1 MGQVICAHASEA
13 DLKKINK
20 AIAKGLRKLNLD
32 RGGLTIADLNAAL
45 TNLATSK
52 KMTVDA
58 LLESANRALI
68 ASTIANARNKKEE
81 ERKLLENDTIGKAV
95 VQIGGERVKKTDPQN
110 NRDVMYV
117 FTDNLQAHNV
127 LSAEAVSNST
137 LIAPK
142 DGVKVNVNATSA
154 SMRTDTDGEAN
165 RNAFGI
171 VVKKNAQGKDGRF
184 LTDTGNFEDT
194 EEDYKSFV
202 EANRKVIASIKEA
215 LLAEDSPYSRV
226 IFVKNMALEKAGLP
240 KRFAEAL
247 RDMLSQELGITAQ
260 ILNSKFGKNLY
271 GLEIQPFSLSKEAKR
286 KKKGQISKQE
296 LKDALESLQ
305 AERPE
310 VKGEINSN
318 VQSRSIL
325 SRMFPNI
332 EERNAITSYISTMF
346 SQLLTN
352 YVSRAKEY
360 YSSMS
365 QDAVNN
371 LSDDEL
377 WIWQN
382 INKGNEAE
390 QRVFALEN
398 VRIRVGN
405 GKPKSL
411 AETIFDDIIRE
422 MSQVVM
428 LANQLNSENEAER
441 NIAIQG
447 LHNLENSGNLIIRE
461 FNIEALQNQSEGGKK
476 AEAWTGANR
485 TKRLIGRVRK
495 LAMDFGTILNTE
507 GVFQAFLNDMAF
519 ELEFNENIRIQVD
532 SFNGTAL
539 NAVIQQTTQEE
550 ENEGENE
557 EGTSDNRSGLNLI
570 KYKLLDPAKTLSVR
584 MKTLLSGLYQM
595 RDGKFIFNSMGQRVR
610 MNSSLAYYILLD
622 EFSKMNRP
630 EDLDMFLE
638 RVTNKYPWFVSLVDK
653 LNSDRDLKNEFYSAM
668 RKVFV
673 PYAMITQSGL
683 LKKLNRS
690 NSSETFLDEVSRNYE
705 GHNVL
710 SKDSIYNENGE
721 CNVRNVKK
729 LHSLLYA
736 TSREGATKNKKSH
749 TFYWIKQVL
758 SPNSNLHNTE
768 NLLEVLDILSGV
780 HEEFPNISLEK
791 LLNAIGV
798 DSTNMDLYSLLPD
811 IDSDYI
817 DELMSDTEGRAF
829 KTRLEALESIF
840 TKEIQKKIANVL
852 EAALNIT
859 RDNDKGFNP
868 GDHLISKF
876 QSAYLMIGSSLS
888 IASESYT
895 QASFRYGAQTRFS
908 YASPDFISTFVGI
921 ISDVENAE
929 VGTEYIQENYGRFD
943 FFRNPTTGEWG
954 NTWLEWLMNPGD
966 NGAYT
971 VRENLEYLNILG
983 IGTNEKK
990 NSIGRVNRDAFKEGL
1005 ITSMFAANDDKYGN
1019 KYGYFRNPLFSD
1031 TDALVLLKM
1040 PRFSGPMYREAIL
1053 GHLVKNLNQ
1062 EIDRIIDFEAGT
1074 TSGVE
1079 VMFFNDER
1087 NNASRFVFFP
1097 EFNKIKEE
1105 ILAQL
1110 REYAEDLD
1118 TYEEKRN
1125 EYLIGLL
1132 QNLLEEKVERFLNGF
1147 DDATKVR
1154 ILQKVAKLSRSDE
1167 DVESDEDTGPTDLKR
1182 MEDDDVEKA
1191 KEASA
1196 QQLVEADA
1204 LLEEFYY
1211 NDFFGQL
1218 QFLQIL
1224 GGDLAYYKNY
1234 DDFVKRCKEA
1244 YACGDRMFGLEVDE
1258 NTGEIV
1264 LDNGKPKKLTERCM
1278 YSNDLNMVSNT
1289 WSSIQELLKPE
1300 NQNTK
1305 MTQMEKD
1312 ILRGAI
1318 QAFKGICST
1327 DGQSLRTLKSFRK
1340 IFKAFGGKWTDEMER
1355 AYKNLQDGNYN
1366 AGDVISLINPI
1377 KPFLFS
1383 YEAKV
1388 INGRTEKVGVQH
1400 KNSEYLISAVFQML
1414 NTALNSSPELVAINR
1429 FMDAHDID
1437 VLHFESVVKHG
1448 FHSPFDINHDD
1459 KKFKEDFPNISYSEY
1474 IDNLEKE
1481 LSKGSITQDQYNAAV
1496 SKYRFETA
1504 DSALET
1510 LEEQLESM
1518 TEEDA
1523 LHIIPLEDMM
1533 IVQPTADHLI
1543 GKDSRG
1549 EEAVFGSQL
1558 RNIIP
1563 ADLPDDFSMNI
1574 KIGDKTIPLTKDEAI
1589 KFYNTLIVDNLKDS
1603 FESVQGRFE
1612 NISRLK
1618 EALNAVMR
1626 GNPKYGEDVK
1636 QALEL
1641 TVDGNDFVMPFNS
1654 PNLSNKIDELILSAF
1669 KNAIQRQKI
1678 KGGNV
1683 VLVSNFGLS
1692 DTLQVKYK
1700 NNDSRQGIEYIPALM
1715 PAWMRDMYSDY
1726 LIEDKEYGGWKI
1738 DFEKIKKN
1746 CDEDILKII
1755 GYRIPTEDKYSIMP
1769 IKVVGFMPTIAG
1781 STIMLPSDIITMSG
1795 TDFDIDKLFLMLRAT
1810 RRETFDKNLSKAFKT
1825 WLRDK
1830 RANAVANS
1838 LGNLANISEEFLAL
1852 ASQSEDTD
1860 EVSDKE
1866 EKVIRSILSK
1876 RRTGFTDREIE
1887 KFESRSPL
1895 FKQFMEEEGYD
1906 YELEYPRYRVKRAEP
1921 ILNEDGKTLNIEAT
1935 SELSKYRT
1943 TKDRKE
1949 LRDNMLIDFI
1959 WNVMTSPAGTK
1970 LAMLPGSFDNV
1981 RVASRQQRILDD
1993 RNALEKFLEV
2003 YKDSIEEK
2011 GIYRTLKDLSQK
2023 ELERF
2028 YDEYADPVSPMDI
2041 DDYVNKHQN
2050 LMDGNDLIGMFA
2062 VNSSSHYKYQF
2073 LDLKIHKNNQF
2084 DIIIPGV
2091 GKTTIEELD
2100 TQDSPINGVRIGRIC
2115 AEFQAASPDNGKDP
2129 CLGDLGANT
2138 ATASRIGF
2146 LARIGLDPMT
2156 IGILNKAT
2164 DLRNVAPESI
2174 KAKLT
2179 AEDKFDGN
2187 IETVLKLIAK
2197 LRTLKE
2203 GETLDALELREA
2215 AKFAK
2220 WMDNIDAIVDVMKM
2234 SNSVSRVDSPNG
2246 ALAISS
2252 AEVAQQIL
2260 KAKDFI
2266 AVAKDPNCPILGLDK
2281 LIDIELDVID
2291 MDSEEGRKAILNAP
2305 IPRLQAAYTYGI
2317 KSATTLSSSWLIQNN
2332 PRMLEAVLKLR
2343 DYMKSTLTSSADAA
2357 TLKKFYAQFTMFLLS
2372 KDSRFATDEDT
2383 FIVDKRNYYI
2393 HDFPMKF
2400 KAFLDAKDEKGNYI
2414 HNDIRKLTFI
2424 QRLTNGHKTGI
2435 SFRNVGKVS
2444 PLSRKHYTEAL
2455 DAMLFSPDVET
2466 AKMAE
2471 DLLMYAYY
2479 DNGLNFGH
2487 RNYGIFISTAFMM
2500 AIPKFIESLKAQ
2512 NGEMLSKESI
2522 LDNYVKQFLLNNPD
2536 YIPYV
2541 KKQHYTLSKSGESLI
2556 VPKNSISLISS
2567 KVDSSGSFLPFIVT
2581 KDGVFQLESDKV
2593 AIDGN
2598 ARGIRYVKVNYN
2610 KNGLSTGKGSVKHKK
2625 TNYTPFYDASVGYNE
2640 VAFDLLLDRGGVV
2653 EIPESKKE
2661 EEKKQN
2667 KEEPSNVPEEKEPTM
2682 QPTERE
2688 EPREIAFDDTVW
2700 EPSDTWADYGTK
2712 DDGSNVSNED
2722 EIIRRIPRDMY
2733 DYVPEET
2740 KEPTVPNLVEMDD
2753 VKEPKDKMCIPKQ

>member
-1 MGQVICAHASEA
+1 MGQVICSNANEA
-13 DLKKINK
+13 DVKKINRTISRGLK
-20 AIAKGLRKLNLD
+20 RLGIVKGNL
-32 RGGLTIADLNAAL
+32 TVAELNAAL

-52 KMTVDA
+52 RMTVEA
-58 LLESANRALI
+58 LLEPANKSLVLSA
-68 ASTIANARNKKEE
+68 IANARVKKEE
-81 ERKLLENDTIGKAV
+81 EKRILENNTIGKAV
-95 VQIGGERVKKTDPQN
+95 VQIGGEKVKKTDPQN
-110 NRDVMYV
+110 HRDILYV
-117 FTDNLQAHNV
+117 FTDNLQAYNV
-127 LSAEAVSNST
+127 LNDDRVPNTT

-154 SMRTDTDGEAN
+154 SMRTDTDGNKN

-171 VVKKNAQGKDGRF
+171 VTKKNAQGKDGKF
-184 LTDTGNFEDT
+184 LQDSGNFEDT
-194 EEDYKSFV
+194 NEDFHTFV
-202 EANRKVIASIKEA
+202 EVNKRVIASIKEA
-215 LLAEDSPYSRV
+215 LTAEDSPYKRV
-226 IFVKNMALEKAGLP
+226 IFVKSLALDKAGLP
-240 KRFAEAL
+240 RRFAEAL
-247 RDMLSQELGITAQ
+247 QNMLEKELGINTQ
-260 ILNSKFGKNLY
+260 ILGSNFGKGLF
-271 GLEIQPFSLSKEAKR
+271 GLEIQPFGQSREAR
-286 KKKGQISKQE
+286 KKKKSEISKKEIQE
-296 LKDALESLQ
+296 AFDSLN

-310 VKGEINSN
+310 IEGEINSN

-325 SRMFPNI
+325 SRLFPNI
-332 EERNAITSYISTMF
+332 EERNAITSYINTMF

-352 YVSRAKEY
+352 YVARAKEY
-360 YSSMS
+360 YAGMS
-365 QDAVNN
+365 QEQVNSLN
-371 LSDDEL
+371 GDEL

-382 INKGNEAE
+382 INKGNESE

-398 VRIRVGN
+398 VRTKDKSGRVKG
-405 GKPKSL
+405 L
-411 AETIFDDIIRE
+411 AETIFSDIIRE
-422 MSQVVM
+422 MSQIVR

-441 NIAIQG
+441 EIAMQG
-447 LHNLENSGNLIIRE
+447 LNNLMNSGNLIIRE
-461 FNIEALQNQSEGGKK
+461 FNLEALQNQSEGGRR
-476 AEAWTGANR
+476 AEAWTGANK
-485 TKRLIGRVRK
+485 TKQLINRVRR
-495 LAMDFGTILNTE
+495 LAIDFGTILNTD

-532 SFNGTAL
+532 SFNGNAL
-539 NAVIQQTTQEE
+539 NTIIQQTTKDEE
-550 ENEGENE
+550 SEEDNE
-557 EGTSDNRSGLNLI
+557 EGTSDNRSGLSLI
-570 KYKLLDPAKTLSVR
+570 KYKLLDPAKTLSIR

-595 RDGKFIFNSMGQRVR
+595 KNGKFVFNSMGQRVR

-622 EFSKMNRP
+622 EFSKMNRS
-630 EDLDMFLE
+630 EDLDLFLN
-638 RVTNKYPWFVSLVDK
+638 RVTEKYPWFTSLVEK
-653 LNSDRDLKNEFYSAM
+653 LNSDRDLKNEFYSAV

-673 PYAMITQSGL
+673 PYAMITKSGL
-683 LKKLNRS
+683 IKKLNRS
-690 NSSETFLDEVSRNYE
+690 NSSETFLEEVSRNYE

-710 SKDSIYNENGE
+710 SEDSIYNENGE
-721 CNVRNVKK
+721 CNTKNVKK
-729 LHSLLYA
+729 LHNLLSA
-736 TSREGATKNKKSH
+736 SSREGATKNKESH
-749 TFYWIKQVL
+749 TFYWVKQVL
-758 SPNSNLHNTE
+758 SPSSSLHTTD
-768 NLLEVLDILSGV
+768 NLLEAIDILSGV
-780 HEEFPNISLEK
+780 HEEFSNISLER
-791 LLNAIGV
+791 LLNALGV
-798 DSTNMDLYSLLPD
+798 DSTNMDLYNLLPD
-811 IDSDYI
+811 IDSEYV
-817 DELMSDTEGRAF
+817 DELYADTEGKAF
-829 KTRLEALESIF
+829 KTRLEALESVF
-840 TKEIQKKIANVL
+840 TKEIQKKISNIL
-852 EAALNIT
+852 EAAINIT

-876 QSAYLMIGSSLS
+876 QSSYLMIGSSLS
-888 IASESYT
+888 IVSESYT
-895 QASFRYGAQTRFS
+895 QASFRYGAQSRFS

-921 ISDVENAE
+921 ISDIENPE

-943 FFRNPTTGEWG
+943 FFRNPITGEWG
-954 NTWLEWLMNPGD
+954 NTWLEWLMEPGD
-966 NGAYT
+966 NGTYT

-990 NSIGRVNRDAFKEGL
+990 NSIGRVNKEAFKEGL
-1005 ITSMFAANDDKYGN
+1005 ITSMFAANDDEYGN

-1040 PRFSGPMYREAIL
+1040 PRFSGPMYKEAIL

-1087 NNASRFVFFP
+1087 NNASRFNFFP
-1097 EFNKIKEE
+1097 EFNSIKKE

-1110 REYAEDLD
+1110 QEFSQDIE
-1118 TYEEKRN
+1118 TYEEERN
-1125 EYLIGLL
+1125 NYLSGLL
-1132 QNLLEEKVERFLNGF
+1132 KNLMENKSERFLSRIS
-1147 DDATKVR
+1147 DDTKVR
-1154 ILQKVAKLSRSDE
+1154 ILQKVAKLQKNETQEDE
-1167 DVESDEDTGPTDLKR
+1167 EGPIDIDR
-1182 MEDDDVEKA
+1182 MEDSEVENAKTA
-1191 KEASA
+1191 SEQQLKEAN
-1196 QQLVEADA
+1196 V

-1244 YACGDRMFGLEVDE
+1244 YACGDRMFGLETDDT
-1258 NTGEIV
+1258 TGEIK
-1264 LDNGKPKKLTERCM
+1264 LDNNGKPIKLTEKCM
-1278 YSNDLNMVSNT
+1278 YSNDLNMISNT
-1289 WSSIQELLKPE
+1289 WRSIQELLSPD

-1312 ILRGAI
+1312 MLRGAI
-1318 QAFKGICST
+1318 QAFKEICST

-1355 AYKNLQDGNYN
+1355 AYNNLLDGNYN

-1383 YEAKV
+1383 YEAKN
-1388 INGRTEKVGVQH
+1388 INGRNEKVGVQH

-1437 VLHFESVVKHG
+1437 VFHFESVVKHG

-1459 KKFKEDFPNISYSEY
+1459 KAFKEDFPNISYDEY
-1474 IDNLEKE
+1474 TKTLEE
-1481 LSKGSITQDQYNAAV
+1481 DLSASSITQEQYNKAI
-1496 SKYRFETA
+1496 SKYRFKSA
-1504 DSALET
+1504 DEALAA

-1518 TEEDA
+1518 TEENA
-1523 LHIIPLEDMM
+1523 MHIIPLEDMM

-1563 ADLPDDFSMNI
+1563 ADLPNDFEMNI
-1574 KIGDKTIPLTKDEAI
+1574 KIGDKTIPLTKDEAV

-1603 FESVQGRFE
+1603 FEGTEEKFD

-1618 EALNAVMR
+1618 EALNSVMR

-1641 TVDGNDFVMPFNS
+1641 TVDGNDFVMPLNA
-1654 PNLSNKIDELILSAF
+1654 PNLSNKIDELILSSF

-1692 DTLQVKYK
+1692 DSLQVKYK
-1700 NNDSRQGIEYIPALM
+1700 NDDPNQGIEYIPALM

-1726 LIEDKEYGGWKI
+1726 LVEDKKYGGWKI

-1769 IKVVGFMPTIAG
+1769 IKIVGFMPTIAG
-1781 STIMLPSDIITMSG
+1781 STIMLPSDIVTMSG

-1810 RRETFDKNLSKAFKT
+1810 RRETFDTKLSKAFKT

-1830 RANAVANS
+1830 RGSADSNS
-1838 LGNLANISEEFLAL
+1838 LGNLANMSEEFLAL
-1852 ASQSEDTD
+1852 ASQSESINET
-1860 EVSDKE
+1860 SPKE
-1866 EKVIRSILSK
+1866 DKVIRSILSK
-1876 RRTGFTDREIE
+1876 YRTGFTDREIE
-1887 KFESRSPL
+1887 KFEKRSPL
-1895 FKQFMEEEGYD
+1895 FSQFMEEEGYNL
-1906 YELEYPRYRVKRAEP
+1906 ELEYPKYRVKRANP
-1921 ILNEDGKTLNIEAT
+1921 VLNEDGSLNIEDT
-1935 SELSKYRT
+1935 SKLAGYT
-1943 TKDRKE
+1943 TSRDRKE

-1981 RVASRQQRILDD
+1981 RIASRHQRILND
-1993 RNALEKFLEV
+1993 RTALKKFLEV
-2003 YKDSIEEK
+2003 YKDSIEQK
-2011 GIYRTLKDLSQK
+2011 GIYRTLKDLSRK
-2023 ELERF
+2023 ELESF
-2028 YDEYADPVSPMDI
+2028 YETYAEPVSPMDI

-2073 LDLKIHKNNQF
+2073 LDLSIHKDNQF
-2084 DIIIPGV
+2084 DIIIPGI
-2091 GKTTIEELD
+2091 GKTTIENVD

-2138 ATASRIGF
+2138 RTASRIGF

-2156 IGILNKAT
+2156 IGILNKAD
-2164 DLRNVAPESI
+2164 DLRSAAPAEI
-2174 KAKLT
+2174 KAKLGV
-2179 AEDKFDGN
+2179 EDKFDGD
-2187 IETVLKLIAK
+2187 IEKVLKLITK
-2197 LRTLKE
+2197 LRTLEE
-2203 GETLDALELREA
+2203 GESLDIIELREA

-2220 WMDNIDAIVDVMKM
+2220 WMDNIDAIVEVLKM
-2234 SNSVSRVDSPNG
+2234 SNAVSRVDSPNG

-2281 LIDIELDVID
+2281 LIDIELDVTQ
-2291 MDSEEGRKAILNAP
+2291 MDSEEGRKAILNSP

-2317 KSATTLSSSWLIQNN
+2317 KSATTLSSSWLIQSN
-2332 PRMLEAVLKLR
+2332 PRMLDAVMKLR
-2343 DYMKSTLTSSADAA
+2343 DYIKSSLTSTADIA

-2372 KDSRFATDEDT
+2372 KDSRFATDENE

-2400 KAFLDAKDEKGNYI
+2400 KAFLDAKDEKGKYI
-2414 HNDIRKLTFI
+2414 HEDIRRMTFI

-2455 DAMLFSPDVET
+2455 DAMLFNPDVEV

-2487 RNYGIFISTAFMM
+2487 SNYGIFISTAFMM
-2500 AIPKFIESLKAQ
+2500 AVPKFIDSLKYQ
-2512 NGEMLSKESI
+2512 NGAMLSDESI

-2541 KKQHYTLSKSGESLI
+2541 KKNYYTLSKNKSSLI
-2556 VPKNSISLISS
+2556 VHKSNINIISS
-2567 KVDSSGSFLPFIVT
+2567 KVDSSGAFLPFIVT
-2581 KDGVFQLESDKV
+2581 KDGVFQLESPV
-2593 AIDGN
+2593 VVVDGN

-2610 KNGLSTGKGSVKHKK
+2610 KNGLTTGNGNQKFKK
-2625 TNYTPFYDASVGYNE
+2625 ANYTPFYDASVGYNE
-2640 VAFDLLLDRGGVV
+2640 VAFEDMLDRGGVV
-2653 EIPESKKE
+2653 EIPESKKKNTKDS
-2661 EEKKQN
+2661 EK
-2667 KEEPSNVPEEKEPTM
+2667 EPAGVPSEKEPTSV
-2682 QPTERE
+2682 PTEMG
-2688 EPREIAFDDTVW
+2688 EPKEFSYDDQVW
-2700 EPSDTWADYGTK
+2700 EPSSSWATYGTK
-2712 DDGSNVSNED
+2712 DDGSNTTDED
-2722 EIIRRIPRDMY
+2722 EIMKRIPKDVY
-2733 DYVPEET
+2733 DFVPSEQSST
-2740 KEPTVPNLVEMDD
+2740 EPKVPNLIEMSDNSD
-2753 VKEPKDKMCIPKQ
+2753 PENKMCVPKK

>member
-1 MGQVICAHASEA
+1 MGQVICSNVNES
-13 DLKKINK
+13 DVKKINRTISRGIK
-20 AIAKGLRKLNLD
+20 KLNIVK
-32 RGGLTIADLNAAL
+32 GNLTVAELNAAL

-52 KMTVDA
+52 GMTIEA
-58 LLESANRALI
+58 LLEPANKALVLN
-68 ASTIANARNKKEE
+68 AIANARVKKVEE
-81 ERKLLENDTIGKAV
+81 KRILENNTIGKAV
-95 VQIGGERVKKTDPQN
+95 VQIGGEKVKKTDPQN
-110 NRDVMYV
+110 HRDVLYV
-117 FTDNLQAHNV
+117 FTDNLQAHNA
-127 LSAEAVSNST
+127 LSDSTVTNST
-137 LIAPK
+137 LITPTG
-142 DGVKVNVNATSA
+142 GVKVNVNATSA
-154 SMRTDTDGEAN
+154 SMRTDTDGSKN
-165 RNAFGI
+165 RNTFGI
-171 VVKKNAQGKDGRF
+171 VTKKNAQGKDGKF
-184 LTDTGNFEDT
+184 LIDTGNFEDT
-194 EEDYKSFV
+194 DEDFFSFV
-202 EANRKVIASIKEA
+202 EANKRVIASIKEA
-215 LLAEDSPYSRV
+215 LLAEDSPYKRA
-226 IFVKNMALEKAGLP
+226 IFVKSLALEKAGLP
-240 KRFAEAL
+240 RRFAEAL
-247 RDMLSQELGITAQ
+247 QNMLSKELGIDTQ
-260 ILNSKFGKNLY
+260 ILGSKFGKNLF
-271 GLEIQPFSLSKEAKR
+271 GLEIQPFGQSKEAKK
-286 KKKGQISKQE
+286 KKKGQLSKQE
-296 LKDALESLQ
+296 MKEALDSLE

-310 VKGEINSN
+310 IKGEVDSN

-332 EERNAITSYISTMF
+332 EERNAITTYISTMF

-352 YVSRAKEY
+352 YVARAKEY

-365 QDAVNN
+365 QEQVNN
-371 LSDDEL
+371 LNGDEL

-382 INKGNEAE
+382 INKGNESE

-398 VRIRVGN
+398 VKTKDKNGRVRG
-405 GKPKSL
+405 L
-411 AETIFDDIIRE
+411 AETIFNDIIRE
-422 MSQVVM
+422 MSQIVR

-441 NIAIQG
+441 EVATQG
-447 LHNLENSGNLIIRE
+447 LNNLMNSGNLIIRE
-461 FNIEALQNQSEGGKK
+461 FNLEALQNQSEGGRK
-476 AEAWTGANR
+476 AEAWTGANK
-485 TKRLIGRVRK
+485 TKQLIKRVKK
-495 LAMDFGTILNTE
+495 LAVDFGTILNTE

-532 SFNGTAL
+532 SFSGNAL
-539 NAVIQQTTQEE
+539 NAIIQQTTQEE
-550 ENEGENE
+550 ESDEENE

-584 MKTLLSGLYQM
+584 MKTLLSGLYQV
-595 RDGKFIFNSMGQRVR
+595 RNGKFVFNSMGQRVR

-622 EFSKMNRP
+622 EFSKMHRA
-630 EDLDMFLE
+630 EDLDLFLNK
-638 RVTNKYPWFVSLVDK
+638 VTEKYPWFASLVDK

-710 SKDSIYNENGE
+710 SEDSIYNENGE
-721 CNVRNVKK
+721 CNVRNVKR
-729 LHSLLYA
+729 LHNLLFA
-736 TSREGATKNKKSH
+736 NSREGATKNKENH

-758 SPNSNLHNTE
+758 SPNSGLHNTE
-768 NLLEVLDILSGV
+768 NLLEVLDILSGT
-780 HEEFPNISLEK
+780 HEDFKKISLEK

-798 DSTNMDLYSLLPD
+798 DSTNMDLYNLLPY
-811 IDSDYI
+811 IDNDYI
-817 DELMSDTEGRAF
+817 NELLADSEGTAF
-829 KTRLEALESIF
+829 KTRLEALESVF
-840 TKEIQKKIANVL
+840 TKEIQKKISNIL
-852 EAALNIT
+852 EAAVNIT
-859 RDNDKGFNP
+859 RDNEKGFNP

-876 QSAYLMIGSSLS
+876 QSSYLMIGSALS
-888 IASESYT
+888 IVSESYS
-895 QASFRYGAQTRFS
+895 QASFRYGAQSRFS

-921 ISDVENAE
+921 ISDIENPE

-943 FFRNPTTGEWG
+943 FFRNPITGEWG
-954 NTWLEWLMNPGD
+954 NTWLKWLMEPGD
-966 NGAYT
+966 NGIYT

-990 NSIGRVNRDAFKEGL
+990 NSIGRVNKEAFKEGL
-1005 ITSMFAANDDKYGN
+1005 ITSMFAANSDKFGN

-1040 PRFSGPMYREAIL
+1040 PRVSGPMYKEAIL
-1053 GHLVKNLNQ
+1053 GYLLKSLNQ
-1062 EIDRIIDFEAGT
+1062 EIDRIIDFASGT

-1079 VMFFNDER
+1079 VMFFNDKK
-1087 NNASRFVFFP
+1087 NNASRFNFFP
-1097 EFNKIKEE
+1097 EFNNIKDE

-1110 REYAEDLD
+1110 KEFSQDDE
-1118 TYEEKRN
+1118 TYIEKRN
-1125 EYLIGLL
+1125 EYLSGLL
-1132 QNLLEEKVERFLNGF
+1132 RNLMVNKSERFLSKI
-1147 DDATKVR
+1147 DDETKVR
-1154 ILQKVAKLSRSDE
+1154 ILQKVAKLQKDE
-1167 DVESDEDTGPTDLKR
+1167 IQEDEEGPIDVNR
-1182 MEDDDVEKA
+1182 MEDSEVEKA
-1191 KEASA
+1191 KTASE
-1196 QQLVEADA
+1196 QQLEEANT

-1244 YACGDRMFGLEVDE
+1244 YACGDRMFGLEVDDT
-1258 NTGEIV
+1258 TGEV
-1264 LDNGKPKKLTERCM
+1264 KLDSNGRPIKLTEKCM
-1278 YSNDLNMVSNT
+1278 YVKDLNMVSNT
-1289 WSSIQELLKPE
+1289 WTSIQELLSPE

-1318 QAFKGICST
+1318 QAFKDICST

-1340 IFKAFGGKWTDEMER
+1340 IFKAFGGKWTDEMEK
-1355 AYKNLQDGNYN
+1355 AYKNLLDGNYN

-1383 YEAKV
+1383 YEAKR
-1388 INGRTEKVGVQH
+1388 INGRLEKVGLQH

-1459 KKFKEDFPNISYSEY
+1459 KAFKKDNLNISYNEY
-1474 IDNLEKE
+1474 VDNLEKE
-1481 LSKGSITQDQYNAAV
+1481 LSAGNITQEQYNEAIF
-1496 SKYRFETA
+1496 KYRFKSDKA
-1504 DSALET
+1504 ALEA
-1510 LEEQLESM
+1510 LESQLESM

-1523 LHIIPLEDMM
+1523 IHIVPLEDMM

-1563 ADLPDDFSMNI
+1563 ADLPDDFTMDI
-1574 KIGDKTIPLTKDEAI
+1574 KIGNKTVHLTKDEAV

-1603 FESVQGRFE
+1603 FEDTEGKFE
-1612 NISRLK
+1612 NIGRLK
-1618 EALNAVMR
+1618 DALNSVMR
-1626 GNPKYGEDVK
+1626 GNPKYGDDVK

-1641 TVDGNDFVMPFNS
+1641 TVDGNDFVMPLNS
-1654 PNLSNKIDELILSAF
+1654 PNLSNKIDELILSSF

-1692 DTLQVKYK
+1692 DSLKVKYK
-1700 NNDSRQGIEYIPALM
+1700 NDDSNQGIEYIPALM

-1726 LIEDKEYGGWKI
+1726 LVEDKKYGGWKI
-1738 DFEKIKKN
+1738 DFEKVKANNEAKLL
-1746 CDEDILKII
+1746 EII

-1769 IKVVGFMPTIAG
+1769 IKIVGFMPTIAG

-1795 TDFDIDKLFLMLRAT
+1795 TDFDIDKLFLMLRTT
-1810 RRETFDKNLSKAFKT
+1810 RRETFDTKLSKAFKT

-1830 RANAVANS
+1830 RSSADSNS
-1838 LGNLANISEEFLAL
+1838 LGSLANMSEEFLAL
-1852 ASQSEDTD
+1852 ASQSEDVNETSP
-1860 EVSDKE
+1860 EE

-1876 RRTGFTDREIE
+1876 NRTGFTDREIE
-1887 KFESRSPL
+1887 KFEKRSPL
-1895 FKQFMEEEGYD
+1895 FAQFMEEEGYD
-1906 YELEYPRYRVKRAEP
+1906 LELEHAKYRIKKTDPV
-1921 ILNEDGKTLNIEAT
+1921 LNEDGSLNIENT
-1935 SELSKYRT
+1935 SELADRT
-1943 TKDRKE
+1943 SRDRKE

-1981 RVASRQQRILDD
+1981 RLASRHQRILDD
-1993 RNALEKFLEV
+1993 RTALKKFLEV
-2003 YKDSIEEK
+2003 YKESIDKK
-2011 GIYRTLKDLSQK
+2011 GIYRTLKDLSK
-2023 ELERF
+2023 KNLEAF
-2028 YDEYADPVSPMDI
+2028 YEEYAEPVSPMDI

-2073 LDLKIHKNNQF
+2073 LDLQIHKDNQF
-2084 DIIIPGV
+2084 DIIIPGI
-2091 GKTTIEELD
+2091 GKTTIESVD
-2100 TQDSPINGVRIGRIC
+2100 AQNSPINGVRIGRIC

-2138 ATASRIGF
+2138 RTASRIGF

-2156 IGILNKAT
+2156 IGILNKAD
-2164 DLRNVAPESI
+2164 DLRNVATNDI
-2174 KAKLT
+2174 KKNLGV
-2179 AEDKFDGN
+2179 EDKFDGD
-2187 IETVLKLIAK
+2187 IEKVLKLITK
-2197 LRTLKE
+2197 LRTLEE
-2203 GETLDALELREA
+2203 GESLDVIELREA

-2220 WMDNIDAIVDVMKM
+2220 WMDNIDAIVEVLKM
-2234 SNSVSRVDSPNG
+2234 SNAVSRVDSPNG

-2266 AVAKDPNCPILGLDK
+2266 AVAKDPNCPIQGLDR
-2281 LIDIELDVID
+2281 LIDIELDVTQ
-2291 MDSEEGRKAILNAP
+2291 MDSEEGRNIILNSP

-2317 KSATTLSSSWLIQNN
+2317 KSATTLSSSWLIQSN
-2332 PRMLEAVLKLR
+2332 PRMLEAVIKLR
-2343 DYMKSTLTSSADAA
+2343 DYMKSSLTSTSDTA

-2400 KAFLDAKDEKGNYI
+2400 KAFLDAKDGKGNYI
-2414 HNDIRKLTFI
+2414 HDDIRKLTFI

-2455 DAMLFSPDVET
+2455 DAMLFSPDVEVV
-2466 AKMAE
+2466 KMAE

-2487 RNYGIFISTAFMM
+2487 SNYGIFISTAFMM
-2500 AIPKFIESLKAQ
+2500 AIPNFISSLKAQ
-2512 NGEMLSKESI
+2512 NGIMLSDESV

-2541 KKQHYTLSKSGESLI
+2541 KKQHYKLSKNKESLI
-2556 VPKNSISLISS
+2556 VPKTSLSLISS
-2567 KVDSSGSFLPFIVT
+2567 KVDSSGAFLPFIVT
-2581 KDGVFQLESDKV
+2581 KDGVFQLESSEV
-2593 AIDGN
+2593 VIDEN
-2598 ARGIRYVKVNYN
+2598 ARGIRYVKVGYN
-2610 KNGLSTGKGSVKHKK
+2610 KNGLSTGKGSTKTKK
-2625 TNYTPFYDASVGYNE
+2625 MNYTPFYDASVGYSE
-2640 VAFDLLLDRGGVV
+2640 VSFDDMLDRGGVV
-2653 EIPESKKE
+2653 EIPETKKDKSE
-2661 EEKKQN
+2661 GN
-2667 KEEPSNVPEEKEPTM
+2667 PKEEPTQVPSENEPTT
-2682 QPTERE
+2682 QPTEMGEPMEFTYNE
-2688 EPREIAFDDTVW
+2688 EVW
-2700 EPSDTWADYGTK
+2700 EPSASWASYGTK
-2712 DDGSNVSNED
+2712 DDGSNTTDED
-2722 EIIRRIPRDMY
+2722 EIMKRIPRDIY
-2733 DYVPEET
+2733 DFVPSDT
-2740 KEPTVPNLVEMDD
+2740 ASEPKVPNLVEMAD
-2753 VKEPKDKMCIPKQ
+2753 VNDPENKICVSKK